1 MDESL
6 KNRKTAF
13 RLQATDGNGKKMA
26 VACERNAQNTKNC
39 VSLASDSPKKRKTAF
54 RLQATDKNS
63 QKLPV
68 ACVFSSNV

>member
-1 MDESL
+1 MDESS
-6 KNRKTAF
+6 KMKKTAF

-26 VACERNAQNTKNC
+26 VACERNAQNIKNS
-39 VSLASDSPKKRKTAF
+39 VSLASETKNLRKTAF